1 MVENILIKRNL
12 GNNGTKVFPI
22 GLGGMSFSDAYGVTN
37 TDETHKVLTSALD
50 LGIDH
55 IDTSD
60 IYGLGISE
68 ERIGLFLAKNKKYK
82 EYFKIAT
89 KGGIDRNQNGSS
101 RFNNSKKYL
110 EKSLDNSLKR
120 LGVDCVEIYYVHRRD
135 QNIPIEEVTQT
146 LSDFVKSGKVK
157 QIGYSEISPSSLE
170 KANSIHNVAAVQSE
184 YSLSTRYPE
193 LGLVQKLQ
201 KLKATLIAFS
211 PLGRSLLTDK
221 PHSFKKAQT
230 IAFLKGN
237 PRFLEPNLS
246 LNIQITSK
254 FREYALDNSMSAAQ
268 LSLSWLLNKNKN
280 LIPIPGTRSS
290 EHLKSMAKAAY
301 TELNEIQ
308 MKEIDEIL
316 PLGWAHGDRYS
327 EHQWI
332 GPEKYC

>member
-1 MVENILIKRNL
+1 MIKRNL

-22 GLGGMSFSDAYGVTN
+22 GLGGMSFSDAYGETN
-37 TDETHKVLTSALD
+37 TNETHRVLTSALD
-50 LGIDH
+50 IGIDH

-68 ERIGLFLAKNKKYK
+68 ERIGLFLAKNKNYK

-89 KGGIDRNQNGSS
+89 KGGIERNQNGNS

-110 EKSLDNSLKR
+110 EESLDNSLKR
-120 LGVDCVEIYYVHRRD
+120 LGVDCIELYYVHRRD

-146 LSDFVKSGKVK
+146 LSGFVKSGKVK

-170 KANSIHNVAAVQSE
+170 KANCIHNVGAVQSE

-193 LGLVQKLQ
+193 LGLIQ
-201 KLKATLIAFS
+201 KLKKLNATLIAFS

-221 PHSFKKAQT
+221 PHSFEKAQT

-246 LNIQITSK
+246 FNIQLTSK
-254 FREYALDNSMSAAQ
+254 FRELASDYDMSAAE
-268 LSLSWLLNKNKN
+268 LALSWLLNKDKD
-280 LIPIPGTRSS
+280 LIPIPGTRSID
-290 EHLKSMAKAAY
+290 HLESMAKAAY
-301 TELNEIQ
+301 NNLSGKQ
-308 MKEIDEIL
+308 MKEIDKIL
-316 PLGWAHGDRYS
+316 YLGWAHGDRYS

>member
-1 MVENILIKRNL
+1 MKRNL
-12 GNNGTKVFPI
+12 GNNGTKVFPL
-22 GLGGMSFSDAYGVTN
+22 GLGGMSFSDAYGATN

-68 ERIGLFLAKNKKYK
+68 ERIGLFLSRNKKYK

-110 EKSLDNSLKR
+110 EKSLNNSLKR

-193 LGLVQKLQ
+193 LGLIQKLQ

-254 FREYALDNSMSAAQ
+254 FREYSLDNSMSAAQ

>member
-68 ERIGLFLAKNKKYK
+68 ERIGIFLSRNKKYK
-82 EYFKIAT
+82 DYFKIAT

-170 KANSIHNVAAVQSE
+170 KANSIYNVAAVQSE

-246 LNIQITSK
+246 SNIQITSK

-308 MKEIDEIL
+308 MKEIDDIL

>member
-1 MVENILIKRNL
+1 MLKRNL

-120 LGVDCVEIYYVHRRD
+120 LGIDCVEIYYVHRRD

-170 KANSIHNVAAVQSE
+170 KANSIHKVAAVQSE

-246 LNIQITSK
+246 LNIKITSK
-254 FREYALDNSMSAAQ
+254 FREYASDNRLSAAQ
-268 LSLSWLLNKNKN
+268 LSLSWLLNKNRT

-290 EHLKSMAKAAY
+290 EHLKSIAKAAF
-301 TELNEIQ
+301 TDLSEIQ

-327 EHQWI
+327 VHQWV

>member
-68 ERIGLFLAKNKKYK
+68 ERIGIFLSRNKKYK
-82 EYFKIAT
+82 DYFKIAT

-101 RFNNSKKYL
+101 SFNNSKKYL

-193 LGLVQKLQ
+193 LGLIQKLQ

-268 LSLSWLLNKNKN
+268 LSLSWLLKKNKN

-301 TELNEIQ
+301 TELNEMQ

>member
-1 MVENILIKRNL
+1 MIKRNL

-60 IYGLGISE
+60 IYCLGISE
-68 ERIGLFLAKNKKYK
+68 ERIGIFLSRNKKYK
-82 EYFKIAT
+82 DYFKIAT

-246 LNIQITSK
+246 SNIQITSK

-290 EHLKSMAKAAY
+290 EHLKSMAKAVY
-301 TELNEIQ
+301 TELSEIQ

>member
-12 GNNGTKVFPI
+12 GNNGTKVFPL
-22 GLGGMSFSDAYGVTN
+22 GLGGMSFSDAYGATN

-68 ERIGLFLAKNKKYK
+68 ERIGLFLSRNKKYK

-89 KGGIDRNQNGSS
+89 KGGIDRSQNGSS

-246 LNIQITSK
+246 SNIQITTK

>member
-1 MVENILIKRNL
+1 M
-12 GNNGTKVFPI
+12 
-22 GLGGMSFSDAYGVTN
+22 
-37 TDETHKVLTSALD
+37 
-50 LGIDH
+50 
-55 IDTSD
+55 
-60 IYGLGISE
+60 
-68 ERIGLFLAKNKKYK
+68 
-82 EYFKIAT
+82 
-89 KGGIDRNQNGSS
+89 
-101 RFNNSKKYL
+101 
-110 EKSLDNSLKR
+110 
-120 LGVDCVEIYYVHRRD
+120 
-135 QNIPIEEVTQT
+135 
-146 LSDFVKSGKVK
+146 
-157 QIGYSEISPSSLE
+157 
-170 KANSIHNVAAVQSE
+170 
-184 YSLSTRYPE
+184 
-193 LGLVQKLQ
+193 
-201 KLKATLIAFS
+201 KATLIAFS

-268 LSLSWLLNKNKN
+268 LSLSWLLNRNKN

-308 MKEIDEIL
+308 MKEIDDIL

-327 EHQWI
+327 EHQWM

>member
-1 MVENILIKRNL
+1 MLKRNL

-68 ERIGLFLAKNKKYK
+68 ERIGLFLSRNKKYK

-120 LGVDCVEIYYVHRRD
+120 LGIDCVEIYYVHRRD
-135 QNIPIEEVTQT
+135 QNISIEEVTQT

-170 KANSIHNVAAVQSE
+170 KANSIHKVAAVQSE

-246 LNIQITSK
+246 FNIQITSK
-254 FREYALDNSMSAAQ
+254 FREYASDNRLSAAQ
-268 LSLSWLLNKNKN
+268 LSLSWLLNKNRT

-290 EHLKSMAKAAY
+290 EHLKSMAKAVY
-301 TELNEIQ
+301 TELSEIQ

>member
-1 MVENILIKRNL
+1 MLKRNL

-68 ERIGLFLAKNKKYK
+68 ERIGIFLSRNKKYK
-82 EYFKIAT
+82 DYFKIAT

-157 QIGYSEISPSSLE
+157 QIGYSEISPSSLV

-254 FREYALDNSMSAAQ
+254 FREYASDNRMSAAQ
-268 LSLSWLLNKNKN
+268 LSLSWLLNKNRT

-301 TELNEIQ
+301 TDLNEIQ